1 VTTPDVATLAAGF
14 AAALHRAGLPVT
26 PERAERFARAILLIR
41 PETQQT
47 LRRAGLAT
55 LVSDPAQIGIFDAV
69 FAATFSGVSDPIDQ
83 RGDPSAP
90 PLGTDTQRSAAPT
103 ESGGATAGSA
113 GDQAVA
119 GPEGA
124 REVPVPALAG
134 AAERR
139 EPLHDRD
146 FASLSPA
153 ELLTLADAMRRL
165 RVATPPRRTR
175 RFRPAPHGDR
185 VDLRATLRAARGTGG
200 HPARVVHRARRTRPR
215 RLVVLCDVSGS
226 MEPYARALLQ
236 LLWCA
241 AGGARAEVF
250 GFATRLTRLTPALA
264 RHQPQVAIDRA
275 VRRCTDWAGGSRIGD
290 AIAEFTDGH
299 GRRGTARGA
308 VVLVISDGWDTGDP
322 ARLGAAIARL
332 SRVAHRVVWAN
343 PRTASPRYRPLAG
356 GMAAAWPWCDA
367 VVSAHRLDALDPL
380 LEALADPGGA
390 RAVQRGPGAS
400 DYRSPAA
407 GRTSHSVH
415 SGA

>member
-1 VTTPDVATLAAGF
+1 MSTTATGPDVATLAAGF

-41 PETQQT
+41 PDTQQA

-55 LVSDPAQIGIFDAV
+55 LVSDPAQIGTFDAV
-69 FAATFSGVSDPIDQ
+69 FAATFSGVSDPVDQ

-90 PLGTDTQRSAAPT
+90 PLGAETQLSTTPST
-103 ESGGATAGSA
+103 SGGASA
-113 GDQAVA
+113 GPADDAV
-119 GPEGA
+119 GGEGSP
-124 REVPVPALAG
+124 REVPVPAIAS

-139 EPLHDRD
+139 GPLHDRD

-153 ELLTLADAMRRL
+153 ELLALADAMRRL

-175 RFRPAPHGDR
+175 RFRPATHGDR
-185 VDLRATLRAARGTGG
+185 VDLRATLRAARATGG
-200 HPARVVHRARRTRPR
+200 DPARIVHRARRTRPR

-241 AGGARAEVF
+241 AGGARAEVY
-250 GFATRLTRLTPALA
+250 GFATRLTRLTSVMA

-275 VRRCTDWAGGSRIGD
+275 VHRCSDWAGGSRIGD

-322 ARLGAAIARL
+322 ARLAAAMARL

-367 VVSAHRLDALDPL
+367 VVSAHSLDALDPL
-380 LEALADPGGA
+380 LEALADG
-390 RAVQRGPGAS
+390 
-400 DYRSPAA
+400 
-407 GRTSHSVH
+407 
-415 SGA
+415 